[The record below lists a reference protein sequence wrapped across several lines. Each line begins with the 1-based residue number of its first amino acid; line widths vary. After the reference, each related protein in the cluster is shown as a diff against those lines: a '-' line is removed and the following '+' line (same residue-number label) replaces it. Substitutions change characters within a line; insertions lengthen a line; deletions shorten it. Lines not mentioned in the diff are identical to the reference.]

1 MSGDLPIGALDRR
14 VRIEAP
20 VRTDDGAGGAAVAWA
35 TVATVWAQ
43 VEAVSAVER
52 DRSGRLDGVA
62 THRVT
67 IRARDGVA
75 SGQRLVLGGRSLTV
89 LATRPAGRGDRFTVL
104 DAEEEGR

>member
-14 VRIEAP
+14 VRIEVPLSTA
-20 VRTDDGAGGAAVAWA
+20 DGAGGATVAWA
-35 TVATVWAQ
+35 MVATVWAK
-43 VEAVSAVER
+43 VEALAAAER

-75 SGQRLVLGGRSLTV
+75 SGQRLVLGGRSLAV
-89 LATRPAGRGDRFTVL
+89 LATRPAGRGDRYLVL
-104 DAEEEGR
+104 EAEEEGR